1 MGIDR
6 QLLQGA
12 VEDLD
17 VIGGGVR
24 SGVAGAELAGQSL
37 PGEPVRDFV

>member
-1 MGIDR
+1 MRVDR
-6 QLLQGA
+6 ELLQGG

-24 SGVAGAELAGQSL
+24 PGVAGAELAGQGL
-37 PGEPVRDFV
+37 PGGVEIDQ